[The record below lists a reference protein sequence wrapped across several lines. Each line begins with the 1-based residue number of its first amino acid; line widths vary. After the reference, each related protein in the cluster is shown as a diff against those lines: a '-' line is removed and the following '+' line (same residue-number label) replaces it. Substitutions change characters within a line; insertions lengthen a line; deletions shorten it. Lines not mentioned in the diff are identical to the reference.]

1 MDETKY
7 KDSAEAYKAVH
18 AALGWAVDAM
28 LEDCDYKKAIEY
40 CELMR
45 DIEAHTDVD

>member
-1 MDETKY
+1 MEEIRY
-7 KDSAEAYKAVH
+7 KDSVDAYKAIH
-18 AALGWAVDAM
+18 TALGWAIDAM

-45 DIEAHTDVD
+45 QIEVQVDD